1 MAFQYYLVDFFFGA
15 LAGAGA
21 GLLSTFGAGAGA
33 AFVSTFGAG
42 ATGVASLASCRRFH
56 RL

>member
-1 MAFQYYLVDFFFGA
+1 MAFQYYLVYFFFGA